1 MDQIIIEKK
10 IDSILRC
17 VKRIQTR
24 LPETKEQFFNDLDAQ
39 DVVILNIT
47 RCVQLSVDIAMH
59 LCVESSQAVPQTMS
73 GAFDCLFN
81 LAIIN
86 ENITTKM
93 KKSVGYRNVA
103 VHNYDD
109 IDLDLTYIIAR
120 DFMSDFSEY
129 IQQILKS
136 MGK

>member
-17 VKRIQTR
+17 VERVQTR
-24 LPETKEQFFNDLDAQ
+24 LPKTKELFFNDLDAQ
-39 DVVILNIT
+39 DVVVLNIT
-47 RCVQLSVDIAMH
+47 RSVQLSVDIAMH

-73 GAFDCLFN
+73 SAFDCLYN
-81 LAIIN
+81 LSIIN
-86 ENITTKM
+86 ETITTKM

-109 IDLDLTYIIAR
+109 IDLELTYVIAR

-129 IQQILKS
+129 IRQILKS
-136 MGK
+136 IA